1 MKGWLDPLGEGL
13 VSITRPQGP
22 IDPRFLGTDA
32 QFLRNPGGILIP
44 EDSQGGFLTLSCS
57 TSTSG
62 RADGMAP
69 SVVRTPGQTAR
80 YNSILCRSDEWKCWG
95 RIWE

>member
-1 MKGWLDPLGEGL
+1 MWIIIDLI
-13 VSITRPQGP
+13 V
-22 IDPRFLGTDA
+22 DPRFLGTDA

-44 EDSQGGFLTLSCS
+44 EDSQGGFLTLGCA
-57 TSTSG
+57 TSASG